1 MLLFSKGEAMKKGWT
16 TYPYLLW
23 VIIFIIIPLLLVVY
37 YSITVK
43 TATGVVLSTENFQK
57 FLQPIYIKVLIRSV
71 VLALLSTF
79 ICLLAGYPV
88 AMILAGRD
96 LKRKSTLLLL
106 FIIPM
111 WMNFL
116 LRTYAWMTLLE
127 KKGVIN
133 NFLNFVGLPP
143 LNILYT
149 DTAVILGMVYNF
161 LPFMVLPIFSVLTK
175 IDKSVIEAAEDLGAD
190 KITVFKRVIFPL
202 SLPGVVSG
210 ITMVFMPAVT
220 TFVISKLLGGSQYTL
235 IGNLIEDQF
244 MRVYDWNF
252 GSSVSIIMMLLIL
265 ASMALMSG
273 YDREKTGGALF

>member
-1 MLLFSKGEAMKKGWT
+1 MKNGRIAYPCIVWMILFILA
-16 TYPYLLW
+16 
-23 VIIFIIIPLLLVVY
+23 PLVLVLY

-43 TATGVVLSTENFQK
+43 TSSGVAFSLENYETFM
-57 FLQPIYIKVLIRSV
+57 QPIYIKVLVRSI
-71 VLALLSTF
+71 VLALVSTAV
-79 ICLLAGYPV
+79 CLIVGYPV

-96 LKRKSTLLLL
+96 MGGKNTLVLL

-127 KKGVIN
+127 KKGLIN
-133 NFLNFVGLPP
+133 TFLGSLGLPQ
-143 LNILYT
+143 LNLLYT
-149 DTAVILGMVYNF
+149 DKAVILGMVYNF

-175 IDKSVIEAAEDLGAD
+175 IDRSVIEAAEDLGANSL
-190 KITVFKRVIFPL
+190 TVFRRITFPL

-220 TFVISKLLGGSQYTL
+220 TFVISKLLGGNQYTL

-252 GSSVSIIMMLLIL
+252 GSAVSIVMMLLIL
-265 ASMALMSG
+265 LSMAVMSR
-273 YDREKTGGALF
+273 YDKEDMGGGLL